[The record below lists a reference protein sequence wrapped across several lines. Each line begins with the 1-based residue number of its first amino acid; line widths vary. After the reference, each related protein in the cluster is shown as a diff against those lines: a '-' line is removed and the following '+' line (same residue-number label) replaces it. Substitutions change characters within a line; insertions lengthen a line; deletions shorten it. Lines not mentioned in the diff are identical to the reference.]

1 MPTKIANNTG
11 KYGTKDQKMD
21 RIQKLIQENNSVIAL
36 INIIKSQ
43 EGNDCKDDLN
53 TLLLYVT
60 DTNTKKQIM
69 KSKFQLG
76 HLVASFGFVLKNYFN
91 NNDDGRGTW
100 SVTEVYTPF
109 SIMYDMA
116 CLEIKLE

>member
-1 MPTKIANNTG
+1 MMNPLASSNNHKHAVAMPTKIANNTG

-53 TLLLYVT
+53 TLLL
-60 DTNTKKQIM
+60 
-69 KSKFQLG
+69 
-76 HLVASFGFVLKNYFN
+76 
-91 NNDDGRGTW
+91 
-100 SVTEVYTPF
+100 
-109 SIMYDMA
+109 
-116 CLEIKLE
+116 

>member
-1 MPTKIANNTG
+1 
-11 KYGTKDQKMD
+11 MD

-36 INIIKSQ
+36 INTKSQ

-60 DTNTKKQIM
+60 DINTKKPIM

-76 HLVASFGFVLKNYFN
+76 HLGASFGFVLKNYFN
-91 NNDDGRGTW
+91 NDGGHGTR
-100 SVTEVYTPF
+100 SITEVYTSF
-109 SIMYDMA
+109 IIIYDMA
-116 CLEIKLE
+116 CSEIKLE

>member
-1 MPTKIANNTG
+1 
-11 KYGTKDQKMD
+11 MD

-36 INIIKSQ
+36 INTKSQ

-53 TLLLYVT
+53 TLLLYVM
-60 DTNTKKQIM
+60 DINTKKQIM

-91 NNDDGRGTW
+91 NDGGHVVG
-100 SVTEVYTPF
+100 SYGSMSPMYSQEN
-109 SIMYDMA
+109 SINVR
-116 CLEIKLE
+116 LLNFVNEGSGF

>member
-1 MPTKIANNTG
+1 MMMMNPLASSNNHKHAVAMATKIANNTG
-11 KYGTKDQKMD
+11 NYGTKDQKMD

-36 INIIKSQ
+36 INIKSQ
-43 EGNDCKDDLN
+43 EGDDCRDDLN
-53 TLLLYVT
+53 TLLLYVM

-91 NNDDGRGTW
+91 NDGGRGT
-100 SVTEVYTPF
+100 
-109 SIMYDMA
+109 
-116 CLEIKLE
+116 